1 LGRFAR
7 AAGIG
12 EDRMERQIMRQ
23 GLMLVM
29 AVLACQGCARKSDV
43 VVLKL
48 AHGLNTEHPVHKGMV
63 FMAEKVAEKS
73 GGKMRIDIYPSE
85 QLGTEK
91 ECLEALQF
99 GALAMTKTSSSPME
113 AFVDEMK
120 VLGLPYLF
128 RDKEHYWKV
137 LSGPI
142 GKEILAAGIK
152 KGLKGLCFYDAGSRS
167 FYTVNR
173 VVNSPADLK
182 GLKIRVQKSPIAMD
196 MVKALGASP
205 TPIDYGELYT
215 SLQQGVVDGAE
226 NNAPS
231 LYTSRHY
238 EVCKYYCL
246 DEHTM
251 PPDVL
256 LISPAIWNKL
266 SAEQQ
271 KILQEAVDESVE
283 FQKQQWIEFETM
295 SLKEVQPKEDK
306 GVGVQIV
313 RPDKQPFRDAVK
325 PMLESFAGTKIGDL
339 VRRIQEVK

>member
-1 LGRFAR
+1 
-7 AAGIG
+7 
-12 EDRMERQIMRQ
+12 MERQIMRRW
-23 GLMLVM
+23 LMLAM
-29 AVLACQGCARKSDV
+29 TVLACQGCSKKSDI

-85 QLGTEK
+85 QLGPEK
-91 ECLEALQF
+91 ECIEALQF

-113 AFVDEMK
+113 AFVNDMK

-128 RDKEHYWKV
+128 RDNEHYWKV

-142 GKEILAAGIK
+142 GKELLAAGEK
-152 KGLKGLCFYDAGSRS
+152 KGLKGLCFYDAGARS
-167 FYTVNR
+167 FYTVNKP
-173 VVNSPADLK
+173 VSSPADLK
-182 GLKIRVQKSPIAMD
+182 GLKIRVQKSPIAME

-256 LISPAIWNKL
+256 LISPAIWNRL
-266 SAEQQ
+266 TAEQQ

-283 FQKQQWIEFETM
+283 YQKKQWAEFEKM
-295 SLKEVQPKEDK
+295 SMLEVQTKEGK
-306 GVGVQIV
+306 SAGVQIV
-313 RPDKQPFRDAVK
+313 RPDKQPFRDAVR
-325 PMLESFAGTKIGDL
+325 PMLQSFDGTRIGEL
-339 VRRIQEVK
+339 IRRIQEVQ

>member
-1 LGRFAR
+1 MKNRNTGISLILL
-7 AAGIG
+7 AAMTFG
-12 EDRMERQIMRQ
+12 M
-23 GLMLVM
+23 
-29 AVLACQGCARKSDV
+29 GCAKKSDIL
-43 VVLKL
+43 VLKL

-73 GGKMRIDIYPSE
+73 GGTMRIDIYPSE
-85 QLGTEK
+85 QLGPEK
-91 ECLEALQF
+91 ECIEALQF

-113 AFVDEMK
+113 AFVEEMK

-128 RDKEHYWKV
+128 RDKEHYWNV

-142 GKEILAAGIK
+142 GKELLAAGEK
-152 KGLKGLCFYDAGSRS
+152 RGLKGLCFYDAGARS

-173 VVNSPADLK
+173 PVNSPSDLK

-256 LISPAIWNKL
+256 LISPAIWERL
-266 SAEQQ
+266 TADRQR
-271 KILQEAVDESVE
+271 ILQEAVDESVE
-283 FQKQQWIEFETM
+283 YQKQQWIEFEAM
-295 SLKEVQPKEDK
+295 SFREVQPKSDR

-313 RPDKQPFRDAVK
+313 RPDKQPFRDAVG
-325 PMLESFAGTKIGDL
+325 PMLKSFSGTKIGDL
-339 VRRIQEVK
+339 IRRIQEVQ

>member
-1 LGRFAR
+1 
-7 AAGIG
+7 
-12 EDRMERQIMRQ
+12 MERQIMRRW
-23 GLMLVM
+23 LMLAM
-29 AVLACQGCARKSDV
+29 TVLACQGCSKKSDI

-85 QLGTEK
+85 QLGPEK
-91 ECLEALQF
+91 ECIEALQF

-113 AFVDEMK
+113 AFVNDMK

-128 RDKEHYWKV
+128 RDNEHYWKV

-142 GKEILAAGIK
+142 GKELLAAGEK
-152 KGLKGLCFYDAGSRS
+152 KGLKGLCFYDAGARS
-167 FYTVNR
+167 FYTVNKP
-173 VVNSPADLK
+173 VSSPADLK
-182 GLKIRVQKSPIAMD
+182 GLKIRVQKSPIAME

-256 LISPAIWNKL
+256 LISPAIWNRL
-266 SAEQQ
+266 TAEQQ

-283 FQKQQWIEFETM
+283 YQKKQWAEFEKM
-295 SLKEVQPKEDK
+295 SMLEVQPKEGK
-306 GVGVQIV
+306 SAGVQIV
-313 RPDKQPFRDAVK
+313 RPDKQPFRDAVR
-325 PMLESFAGTKIGDL
+325 PMLQSFDGTRIGEL
-339 VRRIQEVK
+339 IRRIQEVQ